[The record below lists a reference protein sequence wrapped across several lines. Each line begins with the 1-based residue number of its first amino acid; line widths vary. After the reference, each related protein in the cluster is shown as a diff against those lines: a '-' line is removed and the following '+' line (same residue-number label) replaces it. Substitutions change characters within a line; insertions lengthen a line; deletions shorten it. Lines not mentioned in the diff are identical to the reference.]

1 MLAVPKTVEL
11 PKMNRA
17 RQKRNFKALKFR
29 FQLVGA

>member
-1 MLAVPKTVEL
+1 MPAEPKTVEL
-11 PKMNRA
+11 PKVNHA